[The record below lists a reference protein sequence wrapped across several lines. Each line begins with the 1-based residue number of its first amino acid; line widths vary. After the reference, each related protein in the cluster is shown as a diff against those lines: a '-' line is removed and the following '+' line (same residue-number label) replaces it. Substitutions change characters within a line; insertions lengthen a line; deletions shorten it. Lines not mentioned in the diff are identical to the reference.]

1 MMRIFFSFCL
11 VLTLSACSSGNTN
24 ISAGTH
30 NLSKGDCR
38 NIRVCASGGQCQNYQ
53 ELIPK
58 AQCDM
63 LGGEFTP
70 RDYRRSWLF

>member
-1 MMRIFFSFCL
+1 MMRIFFPFCL
-11 VLTLSACSSGNTN
+11 LAALTACSSGNTQ

-38 NIRVCASGGQCQNYQ
+38 NIRVCDAAGACRTYD
-53 ELIPK
+53 ELMPQ

-70 RDYRRSWLF
+70 RDYRRGWLF